1 MNYYDEATEAM
12 ALTTTLAAQIGA
24 FGEVFARNVAENRR
38 HDVVTD
44 ESELLRLLATDLD
57 GGLRRMS
64 TFLAPYVVQAKERG
78 ELAPDVEEDEASE
91 LLARHA
97 HDTDRDAVVDCLRH
111 ATTAHRRPVPGA
123 LCSRRFGCRTHT
135 TLIGRSSTQP
145 LRCGTASVEVLA
157 TVRVEDVS
165 GDRTRDRSDNRN
177 TAASAYSSGAGSRR
191 TRDVRG
197 VAVTQLVDRDPE
209 DRSALPK
216 KSSSRSPAIFPGASV
231 LTRIPAGPSSR
242 ASERAM
248 PTMACLPTLYAPN
261 PTLGWRTTAELT
273 MTIEPRPAAPWR
285 GPRRGSDGRRTG
297 GFRRGSAPTRPW
309 RPRRSERVVG

>member
-1 MNYYDEATEAM
+1 MIRSAAEGCQVAGESVSIPASEKAEDATRAKILAAAMQCFLQLGIAKTSLQDVARAADMSRGTVYRYFADRRTLIDATIEQNVVNYYDEATEAM
-12 ALTTTLAAQIGA
+12 ALATTLAAQIGA

-91 LLARHA
+91 LLALDA

-111 ATTAHRRPVPGA
+111 ATTAHRRPVPRA

-135 TLIGRSSTQP
+135 TLIGRNSSSHSDAEP
-145 LRCGTASVEVLA
+145 LQSKYSPPFASRMCPVIA
-157 TVRVEDVS
+157 
-165 GDRTRDRSDNRN
+165 RDRSDNRN

-191 TRDVRG
+191 SAMF
-197 VAVTQLVDRDPE
+197 AV
-209 DRSALPK
+209 
-216 KSSSRSPAIFPGASV
+216 
-231 LTRIPAGPSSR
+231 
-242 ASERAM
+242 
-248 PTMACLPTLYAPN
+248 
-261 PTLGWRTTAELT
+261 
-273 MTIEPRPAAPWR
+273 
-285 GPRRGSDGRRTG
+285 
-297 GFRRGSAPTRPW
+297 
-309 RPRRSERVVG
+309 